1 MFIACIKI
9 KNIYNKKVIYIY
21 IDRTHKSITDKNYVS
36 NNWVKNNRR
45 IIGIIMRESSVSISK
60 KKKKIIYMENVLVNN
75 HIKNLTKH

>member
-9 KNIYNKKVIYIY
+9 KNIYNKKVIYVY

-60 KKKKIIYMENVLVNN
+60 KKKNN
-75 HIKNLTKH
+75 LYRKSIGE